1 MDSRDSRSEDAS
13 GVSLRVIDKEHFNSA
28 KELVVRRAKGAGKAV
43 EGTSHPGNGIAA
55 AHEGGAVLNSEKFE
69 VARGH
74 ERCKVLIVEANMER
88 PRGRDV
94 AGGELR
100 GKGASHEWVQSQVS
114 SWGGRRCALNGG

>member
-69 VARGH
+69 VSRQH
-74 ERCKVLIVEANMER
+74 ERCKILVEMNAWLQMAIMAMW
-88 PRGRDV
+88 RGRVKV
-94 AGGELR
+94 AT
-100 GKGASHEWVQSQVS
+100 VVV
-114 SWGGRRCALNGG
+114 